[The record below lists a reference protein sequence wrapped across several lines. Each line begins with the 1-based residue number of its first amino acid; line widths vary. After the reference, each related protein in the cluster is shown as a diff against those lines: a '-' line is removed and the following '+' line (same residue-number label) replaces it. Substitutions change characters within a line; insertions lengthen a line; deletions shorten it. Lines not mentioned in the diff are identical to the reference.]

1 MFQTKCI
8 KPVMFQNEEY
18 WAEAVWCEV
27 YLTCV
32 SSIRKTL
39 SGAKIW
45 LSEWQNSWENAGPFY
60 FDRQIYITSY
70 SRKPNCRKCQKIY
83 RLGEKGICF
92 VSMATHYYTLHI
104 IRSVNVNETLLT
116 PTNTLS
122 SKQYSGRHHKKTVF
136 WVWHNLTFCYQK
148 KINNFRIVLIFFWK

>member
-1 MFQTKCI
+1 MELDMVADIEIDKVADMFKTKCI
-8 KPVMFQNEEY
+8 KLKMFSNEMY

-60 FDRQIYITSY
+60 LDRQIYITSY

-122 SKQYSGRHHKKTVF
+122 SKQYSGRHHKKKLFSGSDT
-136 WVWHNLTFCYQK
+136 
-148 KINNFRIVLIFFWK
+148 I